1 MGAARSVLLLG
12 CGALAGAWAC
22 APSLRRRA
30 GARAAEAE
38 AAQRRLDRLR
48 HDLRGA
54 LSPALLS
61 ADRLLASDD
70 PATRHA
76 GEIIVRAV
84 DRATAMMDATRAAS
98 PTEPGDTA

>member
-22 APSLRRRA
+22 AASLRRRP
-30 GARAAEAE
+30 GAAAPVRE

-48 HDLRGA
+48 HDVRGA
-54 LSPALLS
+54 LSPALLG

-84 DRATAMMDATRAAS
+84 ERATAMMDATRAAS
-98 PTEPGDTA
+98 PSEPGDGA

>member
-22 APSLRRRA
+22 APSLRHRA
-30 GARAAEAE
+30 STRVAEAE

-70 PATRHA
+70 PATRHT
-76 GEIIVRAV
+76 GEIVVRAV
-84 DRATAMMDATRAAS
+84 ERATALMEATRAAF
-98 PTEPGDTA
+98 PAEPGDGA

>member
-12 CGALAGAWAC
+12 CGALAAAWVC
-22 APSLRRRA
+22 APALRRRA
-30 GARAAEAE
+30 AAFAAEAD
-38 AAQRRLDRLR
+38 AAQARLDRLR
-48 HDLRGA
+48 HDVRGA

-70 PATRHA
+70 PPTRHT

-84 DRATAMMDATRAAS
+84 ERATALMETTRAAA
-98 PTEPGDTA
+98 PAGPGDPT

>member
-22 APSLRRRA
+22 APLLRRRA
-30 GARAAEAE
+30 LEAG
-38 AAQRRLDRLR
+38 AAQKRLDRLR
-48 HDLRGA
+48 HDVRGA
-54 LSPALLS
+54 LSPALLT

-70 PATRHA
+70 PATKHT

-84 DRATAMMDATRAAS
+84 ERATAMMDATRTAT
-98 PTEPGDTA
+98 PEPGDAA